1 MFYYFIAKPGKK
13 NKSRTIT
20 KNHYKQKLTQ
30 FLHERLG
37 PRMPSPPS
45 PIPARRA
52 DLKEKRLEEEED
64 FILCKLRDQEEVQDK
79 TFDGVTGS
87 GRASYESAEPRMPVK
102 ISPPFPI
109 KGKEVM
115 AKIPQKR
122 VTYTH
127 VPQDQE
133 EVQGETYEDVIGS
146 ESKSYIQ
153 CKYDLASDIS

>member
-45 PIPARRA
+45 PIPARGT

-102 ISPPFPI
+102 ISL
-109 KGKEVM
+109 M

-133 EVQGETYEDVIGS
+133 EVRGETYEDVIGS
-146 ESKSYIQ
+146 EIKSYIQ
-153 CKYDLASDIS
+153 CKYDIASDIS